1 MFRQTWKIYLPVIN
15 ILIKKSATGEQ
26 SLSMNHT
33 DFERA
38 AGGRKIKFSFSTIE
52 INNGR
57 IPISS
62 KLTPLAS
69 DLVMLLQE
77 DDQSKKLL
85 ANRKFEFAMSND
97 FMLAIRDITVPV
109 ETN

>member
-15 ILIKKSATGEQ
+15 LLLKKSAGGEQ

-38 AGGRKIKFSFSTIE
+38 AGGRKIKFSFATLE

-62 KLTPLAS
+62 KLLPLAS
-69 DLVMLLQE
+69 DLVLLLQE

-85 ANRKFEFAMSND
+85 AGKKFEIGMSND
-97 FMLAIRDITVPV
+97 FTLSIRDVTVPV
-109 ETN
+109 EAD